1 MPWTPRIASN
11 ARSLQE
17 NNTRS
22 LQETASKSMHTIN
35 KEDPQ
40 YNETLL
46 RPVSEDK

>member
-11 ARSLQE
+11 AQSLQE
-17 NNTRS
+17 NS
-22 LQETASKSMHTIN
+22 QYQSIHTIN

-46 RPVSEDK
+46 CPVSEDQ

>member
-1 MPWTPRIASN
+1 MPGHYKKIIPGHYKK
-11 ARSLQE
+11 
-17 NNTRS
+17 
-22 LQETASKSMHTIN
+22 TASKSMHTIN

>member
-11 ARSLQE
+11 AQSYKK
-17 NNTRS
+17 
-22 LQETASKSMHTIN
+22 TASKSMHTIN

-46 RPVSEDK
+46 RPVTVSEDQ